1 VASKADPVVRQRT
14 TPAPRAARA
23 GPVRLAFTRAVGDW
37 YYNLIPF
44 AVLNMLWFLLVL
56 TVVAGPPATAAML
69 GVARDAAVGEGVEP
83 RNFFIYL
90 RRFFW
95 RAWGL
100 AIFTFLVSFILLTD
114 LQFFAAVMR
123 GNPVLSNIAGL
134 FLFYVPVVWL
144 EFLLLAWPLLVNRP
158 EMSLPNVIRNAAVL
172 TLRTPGA
179 NFGLALLVILLSLF
193 SFFLS
198 IAVPLALAALVSMLA
213 QHYLHIQAPVLADF
227 PPRPGEGA
235 VDAEAS
241 EQGSEASD

>member
-1 VASKADPVVRQRT
+1 
-14 TPAPRAARA
+14 
-23 GPVRLAFTRAVGDW
+23 VRLAFTRAVGDW

-100 AIFTFLVSFILLTD
+100 GVITFVVSFILLTD
-114 LQFFAAVMR
+114 LRFFAAVMS
-123 GNPVLSNIAGL
+123 GNPVLSSIAGL
-134 FLFYVPVVWL
+134 LLFYVPVVWL
-144 EFLLLAWPLLVNRP
+144 EFLLLAWPLLVNQS
-158 EMSLPNVIRNAAVL
+158 EMSLPNVMRNAAIL

-179 NFGLALLVILLSLF
+179 NFGLALLVILLSFF
-193 SFFLS
+193 SFFLT
-198 IAVPLALAALVSMLA
+198 IAVPLALAALVSMLV
-213 QHYLHIQAPVLADF
+213 QHYLHIQAPVLANF

-235 VDAEAS
+235 V
-241 EQGSEASD
+241 QPEASDQGSRVKEPGSVADTDP